1 MIQIDKEMNL
11 INKLIN
17 NYKRRNNLSGNS
29 NNTNLSENFKQFS
42 IKGINS

>member
-17 NYKRRNNLSGNS
+17 NNKIIFHYS
-29 NNTNLSENFKQFS
+29 NYVMNDNKLFKIILLKLF
-42 IKGINS
+42 